1 MWWLFLCFF
10 GGGVWRGVD
19 GRLGSFE
26 DSALIQGV
34 QSLALDFACSEDSA
48 SAVLK

>member
-1 MWWLFLCFF
+1 MGDLVVLKT
-10 GGGVWRGVD
+10 
-19 GRLGSFE
+19 
-26 DSALIQGV
+26 ALIQGV